1 MKTIV
6 RIAMAAA
13 ALVLA
18 TTPGRAGG
26 VPVDLEL
33 VLAIDTSRSIDEDEH
48 KLQIDGYARALT
60 DPDVLKAVRSGVIG
74 TIAVTMVEW
83 SGPAEQRVM
92 VGWTAVGDDASA
104 SAFAAALRGAGRSF
118 NDGTSISGGLDFSM
132 RLFGE
137 SGFEGT
143 RRVID
148 VSADGVNNRGRPPQ
162 LSRDEAVAAGM
173 TINGLAIIN
182 DRPSRLPYP
191 EPPLDEYFRD
201 NVIGGPGAF
210 LIVVKDFA
218 SFAEAVR
225 NKLIREIS
233 HAPGPPDRS
242 LATLP
247 AVPDDVVPGP

>member
-1 MKTIV
+1 MTT
-6 RIAMAAA
+6 A
-13 ALVLA
+13 ALVLGAA
-18 TTPGRAGG
+18 TGWAGG

-33 VLAIDTSRSIDEDEH
+33 VLAIDTSRSIDDHEH

-60 DPDVLKAVRSGVIG
+60 DPDVLKAVRGGVLG

-92 VGWTAVGDDASA
+92 VGWTAVRDEASA
-104 SAFAAALRGAGRSF
+104 AAFAAALRGAGRTF

-210 LIVVKDFA
+210 LIVVKDFE

-225 NKLIREIS
+225 NKLIREIAR
-233 HAPGPPDRS
+233 APGGADRS
-242 LATLP
+242 VAILATDP
-247 AVPDDVVPGP
+247 HGVDPGH